1 MKLHLPKSLRAAVL
15 TCLAVTG
22 GLSTTVATGVLAGGA
37 MMIAFAPTQALAVAI
52 NEDTVL
58 TDKADLPDE
67 DLTVNAGCE
76 LTLSGGNVWSLA
88 LSKNVTVYGTLTL
101 TGNDTINYNATD
113 AQVFTVD
120 GGTLNFGSTRQSL
133 RTLCTFNLNNG
144 SLIGAGDGNGILD
157 FFQADGKITSTGTS
171 TIEGPLRLRN
181 GGQQTTLDVADG
193 VLKATSTMGA
203 GALRKTG
210 SGTLQINGTFGHTG
224 NSVLAEGLTEMVGN
238 GSSLTNAVLEGGDL
252 KVSGSAT
259 LTNVTITTGNLD
271 VAGTASIGT
280 GNLTAGKLTV
290 GGKANF
296 TTTKINGTE
305 IAVNGTAAF
314 GTTTFTTGT
323 MEIKGDASFDSLNLG
338 DGTITVTQIGTAT
351 ISDLSVSTT
360 GDVATLDISKY
371 GALTLKKVN
380 LTEAQTLNVNGDV
393 TVKGG
398 FLLTG
403 GGTLN
408 MDVLR
413 VEGALNMNGHSGILN
428 YNSIQLGEGTKLVYS
443 EGDVM
448 SLGAITDP
456 IMLSVY
462 GAADQLKSGINTGF
476 FGNGA
481 TDLEALKEL
490 ITVEGL
496 SDFELR
502 VKKGQVWLYSD
513 AELTSDWDINWG
525 MELSESPTTI
535 AKGTIDDLSDSID
548 GITFYELYENE
559 KFDDGS
565 TISIN
570 LTGGAEDAVIVGG
583 NDAHE
588 DAHAG
593 AVRRDVWIKATKGQ
607 YAAIVG
613 GNYANNWSGGSLA
626 HFYGDTHILV
636 DGATVGAVIGANFK
650 DGYANQNA
658 RIGAGF
664 FGNTYIT
671 IASGEVNGTI
681 VGAGTTAH
689 DAITS
694 MTGNTNIYIYKPLV
708 TNAISIQ
715 SEPNN
720 MIVGGFAWFAG
731 NNRSTT
737 INGDTNITVDLS
749 DYKGSLSTF
758 NKNIIGGSYSNR
770 ATWHTITGSTNIT
783 LDLGKVALATDVMV
797 IGGNKTDNGS
807 TSIDSTNI
815 NILSGKYNSWVV
827 GGTWNTTNGGTH
839 GINTTN
845 INIEGGTFEGN
856 ILGGTRTEGSSTLNT
871 GDTNITIG
879 GKTKVNGTI
888 YGSNFVEGTGASAI
902 VAKAENVTIT
912 IKDDATVNNIIGGNY
927 SVRAKVSN
935 QNLLTDNVTINL
947 EGGTVKGNIYAGGA
961 QGGKGVVNTNNT
973 RVVIGSGVKFQ
984 SGSIVSGGLLLENIS
999 KGGTVTGSATLCFT
1013 DNSPYD
1019 NIKGVEFIDFNT
1031 VEVAEGASI
1040 ALSKFST
1047 LGTTLNKAGLGTA
1060 EMSTGKALELEN
1072 MTISGGSITLSNGIS
1087 SPGLNLS
1094 MGADTR
1100 LITAGSLPI
1109 RKIELDMSSA
1119 RYDSPETSFIAVD
1132 GALASPAG
1140 AVVNLSNLAGLS
1152 DGEYVLATMTS
1163 SNINM
1168 DGLFLN
1174 TDAPAQEGMAY
1185 ELAIKDLED
1194 GTQQLI
1200 LRSYFTSEWVWNQPN
1215 GTWSNDT
1222 PDGWI
1227 ATEDS
1232 PSGKDVFFS
1241 QESDGTLAIDGTVTP
1256 NSINIK
1262 GGDHTFT
1269 QLEGTTG
1276 GIQLQAGSTL
1286 QISRQA
1292 SLNLALDNPNLGG
1305 KVDLMGKLTL
1315 SSENALGNSSLLLN
1329 GGTLAYADAITTDL
1343 SAQTS
1348 LADDYT
1354 GPVRISVDAAD
1365 NTVTWAKPAAATAN
1379 SGVSAILSN
1388 GLVKSGAGTFNLDWE
1403 YDTSIVSGAMSVEE
1417 GTLNLNA
1424 TAKDGA
1430 TIALNGQ
1437 INVEEGTAFTF
1448 TTTALS
1454 VIDEPTLGEP
1464 PIEGE
1469 GEEGEEPLPAVTTI
1483 AGGTPI
1489 ATISGQMTGTGTITI
1504 GSATTPGGYY
1514 LIDGANSDFAGTLVL
1529 LGNGEATAQNA
1540 VEFKSATAFGG
1551 EDTIVQMN
1559 GRGIAFAED
1568 ATAVA
1573 TLEVIGSAEGNRII
1587 GNQGQTYRFD
1597 GALIGDE
1604 ESTLHGS
1611 DGEFTIHLAGD
1622 VSGYTG
1628 KIDSGVDNTWVL
1640 GTNEDDVA
1648 DLNVS
1653 ELTGEG
1659 LYLAQYGL
1667 ASTISAPITG
1677 TASLQHGG
1685 LGTLT
1690 LTGASTSTGAM
1701 IIDPKCEVILGT
1713 ATTAASWA
1721 GTELQGD
1728 GTLIVTNGTLS
1739 ALTTKSE
1746 RAQLVIRSAAD
1757 KVVDVTGSDTSL
1769 INTIDLAANSM
1780 LIATGS
1786 DIVVGG
1792 ETGTGLTLE
1801 LGADNLGT
1809 AIDGSDREAMIDAAS
1824 LTITGTENVNI
1835 GINNA
1840 DLLTAIRDINV
1851 DQEAYLQLTSGTLS
1865 VGEGVNLNNLAVAPT
1880 LFGLGVRATMTEEG
1894 MAGGYITLSGKLTDV
1909 YFTDIHGENVSN
1921 NVLEL
1926 YAGTVINKGDTLT
1939 IDIGKGISTTI
1950 TNLNGQT
1957 DGKLLIKSGTVTL
1970 SNQVRATGVEGYDPM
1985 GADNVLLSD
1994 LTAETGTTLNVRGDL
2009 SEDGDQIGSLTV
2021 KGNLS
2026 ADALNIELGS
2036 LVLAG
2041 AENTI
2046 DNLTSAAGSTLS
2058 LGKGSALVLTGSSN
2072 INGQVTGTATSG
2084 LTIQGSTALGSSGD
2098 IDGLALTITEKGSL
2112 NAGSADLALTA
2123 LSSKGSIIG
2132 KDAIVTLKGETDS
2145 TVTGALYGTGSLS
2158 HGHGLGTLTV
2168 GPMSKSSGWNLI
2180 NKGKMLIDLSD
2191 NSDISLNSLTLADN
2205 STTTLRLGSS
2215 AIASP
2220 LSLGSLTIGTDT
2232 ALTLQVTD
2240 STLVDAGNYTV
2251 ATITGSTTGSLSD
2264 LALTLSG
2271 EAFYRLDKENTY
2283 LFTDSNGNLVLH
2295 AERYDQNPLLPAAT
2309 TENALAGAELLWNAK
2324 PTSHG
2329 DVESAYVAIADMVA
2343 AGNAEGAA
2351 EAMAAVAGSSIASMG
2366 MALSGDVERQ
2376 LRSIRNRTTSMGVNE
2391 AVVNDS
2397 LPYFNAWVSAEG
2409 NSAELDKDGDM
2420 AGYTLDSWGGTVG
2433 FDADMSENLTIGMA
2447 ITAMYGDLQ
2456 ADGPDTAE
2464 GDMDTTYVSLFA
2476 RYAKSAWTHTFVATI
2491 GMMDG
2496 SLDRTVNVGRGYETK
2511 GETDGTSFGL
2521 MYEVGYVIALNDEA
2535 TTCLQPIFNVMFRH
2549 TEVSGYTE
2557 SGSDAALE
2565 VGDQTM
2571 DTITFGAGARLQAVV
2586 GQNIYNRASI
2596 LEARALVKLDV
2607 GDTQSEADVAFVNGS
2622 SISSAVKSSE
2632 LGAFGV
2638 ELGVG
2643 IAIPMGDDD
2652 GSIFADASV
2661 ELRSGYTNV
2670 NGTVGYRIN
2679 F

>member
-1 MKLHLPKSLRAAVL
+1 MKLHLPKSLRTAVL
-15 TCLAVTG
+15 TCLAVAG

-76 LTLSGGNVWSLA
+76 LTLSGGNVWELA

-101 TGNDTINYNATD
+101 TGNDTINYNATG
-113 AQVFTVD
+113 AQVITVD
-120 GGTLNFGSTRQSL
+120 GGTLNLGNTRQSL
-133 RTLCTFNLNNG
+133 RTQCTFNLNNG

-193 VLKATSTMGA
+193 VLKATSTIG
-203 GALRKTG
+203 GGTLRKTG
-210 SGTLQINGTFGHTG
+210 SGTLQINGTFSHTG

-296 TTTKINGTE
+296 TTTNINGTE

-456 IMLSVY
+456 IKLSVY

-525 MELSESPTTI
+525 MELSESPSTI
-535 AKGTIDDLSDSID
+535 AKGTINDLSDSID
-548 GITFYELYENE
+548 GITFYELYEND

-593 AVRRDVWIKATKGQ
+593 TVRRDVWIKATKGQ

-613 GNYANNWSGGSLA
+613 GNYANNWSSGSLA
-626 HFYGDTHILV
+626 NFYGDTHILV
-636 DGATVGAVIGANFK
+636 DGASVGAVIGANFK
-650 DGYANQNA
+650 DGYANQGA

-737 INGDTNITVDLS
+737 INGSTNITVDLS

-770 ATWHTITGSTNIT
+770 GTQHTITGSTNIT

-856 ILGGTRTEGSSTLNT
+856 ILGGTRTEGNSTLNT

-902 VAKAENVTIT
+902 VAQTENVTIT

-935 QNLLTDNVTINL
+935 QTLLTDSVTINL
-947 EGGTVKGNIYAGGA
+947 EGGTVKGNVYAGGV
-961 QGGKGVVNTNNT
+961 QGGKGVVNTNDT
-973 RVVIGSGVKFQ
+973 RVVIGSGVKFRN
-984 SGSIVSGGLLLENIS
+984 GAIISGGILLENVS
-999 KGGTVTGSATLCFT
+999 KGGTVTGSATLSFT
-1013 DNSPYD
+1013 DNDSYS
-1019 NIKGVEFIDFNT
+1019 NIEGVEFIDFNT
-1031 VEVAEGASI
+1031 VEIAEGAAIS
-1040 ALSKFST
+1040 LSKFSI

-1060 EMSTGKALELEN
+1060 TMSTGQALELEH

-1100 LITAGSLPI
+1100 LLTTGSLPI
-1109 RKIELDMSSA
+1109 RKIELDMGSA
-1119 RYDSPETSFIAVD
+1119 CYDSPETSFIAVD
-1132 GALASPAG
+1132 GALTTPAG

-1163 SNINM
+1163 NNINM

-1174 TDAPAQEGMAY
+1174 TDVPAQEGMGY
-1185 ELAIKDLED
+1185 ELAIKELED

-1200 LRSYFTSEWVWNQPN
+1200 LRSYFTSEWVWNQPD
-1215 GTWSNDT
+1215 GTWSDDST
-1222 PDGWI
+1222 DGWI

-1232 PSGKDVFFS
+1232 PAGKDVFFS
-1241 QESDGTLAIDGTVTP
+1241 QDNDATLAINGTVTP
-1256 NSINIK
+1256 NSINVK

-1269 QLEGTTG
+1269 QLAGTTG
-1276 GIQLQAGSTL
+1276 GIQLQADSTL

-1292 SLNLALDNPNLGG
+1292 SLNLALDNPNLSG
-1305 KVDLMGKLTL
+1305 KVDLMGKLIL
-1315 SSENALGNSSLLLN
+1315 SSENALGNGSLLVN
-1329 GGTLAYADAITTDL
+1329 GGTIAYADTIATDI

-1348 LADDYT
+1348 LADGYS
-1354 GPVRISVDAAD
+1354 GQVRISVDSAD
-1365 NTVTWAKPAAATAN
+1365 NTVTWAKPSATTNN
-1379 SGVSAILSN
+1379 SGVSAILDN

-1403 YDTSIVSGAMSVEE
+1403 YDTSIVAGAMNVEE

-1430 TIALNGQ
+1430 TIALNGA
-1437 INVEEGTAFTF
+1437 INVAEGANFNF
-1448 TTTALS
+1448 STTALS
-1454 VIDEPTLGEP
+1454 VIDEPTDT
-1464 PIEGE
+1464 E
-1469 GEEGEEPLPAVTTI
+1469 GEEDEEIMPAVATI
-1483 AGGTPI
+1483 DGAAPI

-1514 LIDGANSDFAGTLVL
+1514 LIDGANADFAGTLVL

-1551 EDTIVQMN
+1551 ENTTVQMN
-1559 GRGIAFAED
+1559 GRGIAFTEN
-1568 ATAVA
+1568 ATTTS
-1573 TLEVIGSAEGNRII
+1573 TLEIIGSSEGNRII

-1597 GALIGDE
+1597 GALLGDE
-1604 ESTLHGS
+1604 DSVLHGS
-1611 DGEFTIHLAGD
+1611 EGEYTVHLAGD
-1622 VSGYTG
+1622 ISRYTG
-1628 KIDSGVDNTWVL
+1628 KISSGVNNTWIL
-1640 GTNEDDVA
+1640 GNNEDDVA
-1648 DLNVS
+1648 DLHMS

-1667 ASTISAPITG
+1667 ASTISTPITG
-1677 TASLQHGG
+1677 TASLQQSG
-1685 LGTLT
+1685 LNPLT
-1690 LTGASTSTGAM
+1690 LTGANTSTGAL
-1701 IIDPKCEVILGT
+1701 IIDSKCELILGT

-1721 GTELQGD
+1721 GTELDGG

-1746 RAQLVIRSAAD
+1746 QAQLVIRTAAD
-1757 KVVDVTGSDTSL
+1757 KVVDVTGSDVSL
-1769 INTIDLAANSM
+1769 INTIDLAANSK
-1780 LIATGS
+1780 LVATGS
-1786 DIVVGG
+1786 DITVGG
-1792 ETGTGLTLE
+1792 ETGTSLTLE
-1801 LGADNLGT
+1801 LGTDNLGT
-1809 AIDGSDREAMIDAAS
+1809 AIDASDRKSMIDAAS
-1824 LTITGTENVNI
+1824 LTITATDNVNI

-1851 DQEAYLQLTSGTLS
+1851 DEEAYLQLTSGTLN
-1865 VGEGVNLNNLAVAPT
+1865 VGEDVNLNNLAVAPT
-1880 LFGLGVRATMTEEG
+1880 LFGLGVRATLTEEG
-1894 MAGGYITLSGKLTDV
+1894 MASGYITLSGKLTDV
-1909 YFTDIHGENVSN
+1909 YFTDIHGETVNN

-1926 YAGTVINKGDTLT
+1926 YAATVINKGDTLT
-1939 IDIGKGISTTI
+1939 VDIGKELSTTI

-1957 DGKLLIKSGTVTL
+1957 GGNLLVKSGTVTL

-1985 GADNVLLSD
+1985 GADNVLLGN
-1994 LTAETGTTLNVRGDL
+1994 LTAETGTILNVRGDL
-2009 SEDGDQIGSLTV
+2009 SEEGDQIGSLTV
-2021 KGNLS
+2021 KGSLS
-2026 ADALNIELGS
+2026 ADILNLQLGS
-2036 LVLAG
+2036 LVLTG
-2041 AENTI
+2041 AEHTI
-2046 DNLTSAAGSTLS
+2046 DNLSSAEGTTLS
-2058 LGKGSALVLTGSSN
+2058 LGKGSALSLTGTSS
-2072 INGQVTGTATSG
+2072 IEGLVKGTETSK
-2084 LTIQGSTALGSSGD
+2084 LIIQSTTALGTNAD
-2098 IDGLALTITEKGSL
+2098 IDGLNLSITEKGSL
-2112 NAGSADLALTA
+2112 NVGSGDLALA
-2123 LSSKGSIIG
+2123 SLSTKGNIIG
-2132 KDAIVTLKGETDS
+2132 KDALVTLKGETDS
-2145 TVTGALYGTGSLS
+2145 SVTGALYGTGTLT
-2158 HGHGLGTLTV
+2158 HNHGLGTLTI
-2168 GPMSKSSGWNLI
+2168 GQMSKSSGWNLI

-2191 NSDISLNSLTLADN
+2191 NSDLTLNSLTLADN
-2205 STTTLRLGSS
+2205 STTTLKLGSS
-2215 AIASP
+2215 SIASP
-2220 LSLGSLTIGTDT
+2220 LSLGALTIGTDS

-2240 STLVDAGNYTV
+2240 STLLDAGNYTI
-2251 ATITGSTTGSLSD
+2251 ATITGSTTGSLTD

-2271 EAFYRLDKENTY
+2271 EAFYRLDKDNTY
-2283 LFTDSNGNLVLH
+2283 LFTDVNGNLVLH
-2295 AERYDQNPLLPAAT
+2295 AERFDQNPLLPAAT
-2309 TENALAGAELLWNAK
+2309 TENSLAGAELLWDVK

-2329 DVESAYVAIADMVA
+2329 DVESAYIAITNMMA

-2397 LPYFNAWVSAEG
+2397 LPYFNAWINAEG
-2409 NSAELDKDGDM
+2409 NKAELDKDGDM

-2433 FDADMSENLTIGMA
+2433 FDVDMNENLTIGMA

-2464 GDMDTTYVSLFA
+2464 GDMDTTYISLFA

-2511 GETDGTSFGL
+2511 GETDGMSFGL

-2549 TEVSGYTE
+2549 TAVNSYTE

-2596 LEARALVKLDV
+2596 LEARALAKLDV
-2607 GDTQSEADVAFVNGS
+2607 GDTQSETDVAFANGS

-2652 GSIFADASV
+2652 GTIFADASV